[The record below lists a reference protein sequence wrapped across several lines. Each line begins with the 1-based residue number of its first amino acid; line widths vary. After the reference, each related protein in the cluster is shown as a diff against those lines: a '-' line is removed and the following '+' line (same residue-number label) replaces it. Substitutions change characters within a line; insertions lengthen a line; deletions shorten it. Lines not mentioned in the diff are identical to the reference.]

1 MRFLGRWVVIFGGAL
16 AAFGVFLAMKGA
28 QPLEVYGDMF
38 QSMFGSN
45 TRISEVLV
53 KWTPILL
60 TGLAVAVPARAGLF
74 NIGGEGQ
81 LVLGAIGAAGVA
93 QALDGQLTAAPTLA
107 LMALGGA
114 LLGAAWALVAAIL
127 KLATRVSEAI
137 STLLLNYVAILLL
150 EYLVN
155 GPWKDPASL
164 GFPEGEAV
172 GEAAR
177 FGVIFSDTR
186 LHVGVLLAAMVAVI
200 VWFVLRGTVWG
211 FRLRVAGGNPEAA
224 RRAGMRVGLLVV
236 SAMVVGG
243 LLAGLAGMIQVGGV
257 EGRVRPGMSAGVGFI
272 GFLASWMA
280 AHKPGHVALAGL
292 LLAAIAVGGDSL
304 QIDAGLPSATVNVLM
319 ALVLLAVL
327 SRSTSTGSATTDTV
341 PIGTSSDGTPPETA
355 KAGP

>member
-1 MRFLGRWVVIFGGAL
+1 MRFLGRWIAIFGGAL
-16 AAFGVFLAMKGA
+16 AVFGVFLAMKGA
-28 QPLEVYGDMF
+28 PPLEVYHNML
-38 QSMFGSN
+38 QSMVGSN
-45 TRISEVLV
+45 VRISEVLV

-93 QALDGQLTAAPTLA
+93 HALNGELTAAPTLA
-107 LMALGGA
+107 LMALGGS
-114 LLGAAWALVAAIL
+114 LLGAAWALIGAFL

-164 GFPEGEAV
+164 GFPEGKAV
-172 GEAAR
+172 GDTAR
-177 FGVIFSDTR
+177 FGLILSDTR
-186 LHVGVLLAAMVAVI
+186 LHFGVLVAAIVALI
-200 VWFVLRGTVWG
+200 VWFVLRGTAWG
-211 FRLRVAGGNPEAA
+211 FRLRVAGGNAEAA
-224 RRAGMRVGLLVV
+224 RRAGMRVGLLIV
-236 SAMVVGG
+236 SAMAVGG
-243 LLAGLAGMIQVGGV
+243 LLAGLAGMIQVAGV
-257 EGRVRPGMSAGVGFI
+257 EGRVRPGMAAGVGFI

-280 AHKPGHVALAGL
+280 AHKPGHVALAAL

-327 SRSTSTGSATTDTV
+327 SRKTMADTAPAGLPPDTATAA
-341 PIGTSSDGTPPETA
+341 S
-355 KAGP
+355 